1 MKSKSLKLGNPKE
14 SVMKNLP
21 YICIAAICLV
31 LIGCGRETVNSDI
44 NSDVNSTVE
53 VAKDTD
59 IADEIALSDEA
70 IHWIGGGRTK

>member
-1 MKSKSLKLGNPKE
+1 
-14 SVMKNLP
+14 MKNLQ
-21 YICIAAICLV
+21 YICIAAVCLV
-31 LIGCGRETVNSDI
+31 LIGCGRETVNSDINSDNNSDINSDI

-70 IHWIGGGRTK
+70 IHWICGGRTK

>member
-1 MKSKSLKLGNPKE
+1 
-14 SVMKNLP
+14 MKNLQ
-21 YICIAAICLV
+21 YICIAAVCLV
-31 LIGCGRETVNSDI
+31 LIGCGRETVNSDINSDI

-70 IHWIGGGRTK
+70 IHWICGGRMK

>member
-1 MKSKSLKLGNPKE
+1 
-14 SVMKNLP
+14 MKNLQ

-31 LIGCGRETVNSDI
+31 LIGCGRETVNSDINSDI

-70 IHWIGGGRTK
+70 IHWICGGRTK

>member
-1 MKSKSLKLGNPKE
+1 
-14 SVMKNLP
+14 MKNLQ
-21 YICIAAICLV
+21 YICIAAVCLV
-31 LIGCGRETVNSDI
+31 LIGCGRETVNSDINSDI

-70 IHWIGGGRTK
+70 IHWICGGRTK

>member
-1 MKSKSLKLGNPKE
+1 
-14 SVMKNLP
+14 MKNLQ
-21 YICIAAICLV
+21 YICIAAVCLV
-31 LIGCGRETVNSDI
+31 LIGCGRETVNSDINSDINTDI

-70 IHWIGGGRTK
+70 IHWICGGRTK